1 MSQLTDA
8 IREAGPQTVARAIKD
23 DPEWQ
28 VFNLL
33 WSAPEEIAPACD
45 KMGWQTLDELLAW
58 VRSVNAAVSNQLGFV
73 DLIDPMIP
81 FTLEGMPTTDMP
93 TIHKAIVDQA
103 MVRDDFFIDQSDAA
117 YHLPTKAQWEQLARL
132 CPISRRQWVA
142 EIGDC
147 DDYARAF
154 MGWLAAHGLGNL
166 AQGFAAITMYDFGG
180 SMVGG
185 HAVVLV
191 MDNTHK
197 LWFLDPQTARLYEV
211 SYPRLG
217 GAIFAKSVK
226 IARAFF

>member
-1 MSQLTDA
+1 MSELSDA

-58 VRSVNAAVSNQLGFV
+58 VRSVNAAVSKQLAFV
-73 DLIDPMIP
+73 DLIDPIIP
-81 FTLEGMPTTDMP
+81 FTLEGLPTTDMP
-93 TIHKAIVDQA
+93 VIHKAIVDQA
-103 MVRDDFFIDQSDAA
+103 TVRDDFFIDQSDAR
-117 YHLPTKAQWEQLARL
+117 YHLPTKSQWDMLAKA
-132 CPISRRQWVA
+132 CPINRRQWVA
-142 EIGDC
+142 ETMDC

-154 MGWLAAHGLGNL
+154 MGWLATKGLGNL
-166 AQGFAAITMYDFGG
+166 AQGFCAITSYGADGAMC
-180 SMVGG
+180 GG

-191 MDNTHK
+191 MDNTYK

-211 SYPRLG
+211 TYPRLG

-226 IARAFF
+226 IARAFL